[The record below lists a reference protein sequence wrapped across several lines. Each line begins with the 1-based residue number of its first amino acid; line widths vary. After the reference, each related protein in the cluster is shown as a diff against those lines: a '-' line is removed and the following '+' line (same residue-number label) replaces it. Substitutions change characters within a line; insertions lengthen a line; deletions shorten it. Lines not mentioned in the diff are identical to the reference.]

1 MTDSPWNPPTGPPN
15 GVPLRPAD
23 ARREIDDAIAAATTA
38 DRELRAELSA
48 ATTEHVQAADRLEIV
63 ADEVDEAESLAKRAL
78 VRAND
83 DARAGQRADAAKWTA
98 AAQVFAMRMRDGR
111 EAHAELEHQVA
122 TATERAERARSALA
136 ANIGRLEAVASA
148 RLPVLSGRKAS
159 KAQRDVDDT
168 VAALAVPTDDLVAD
182 AVRSARAAEEA
193 AEVAGPVV
201 VADDDLE
208 SEVDVESTDDILAAL
223 RTELDL
229 PAAPEAGSGAPASPD
244 PDANAAE
251 SARDG
256 SGAAESAGDDSGAA
270 EPAGADD
277 GPSGTT
283 SGAGATAGD
292 ERAGAGDGPSAPA
305 SSGRR
310 GPSGG
315 GRSWPVPARR

>member
-15 GVPLRPAD
+15 GAPLRPAD
-23 ARREIDDAIAAATTA
+23 ARRGIDDAIAAATSA

-48 ATTEHVQAADRLEIV
+48 ATTARVRAADRLEVV

-83 DARAGQRADAAKWTA
+83 EARAGQRAEAGKWTA

-111 EAHAELEHQVA
+111 EAHAELEQQVA
-122 TATERAERARSALA
+122 TATARAERARSALA

-182 AVRSARAAEEA
+182 AVRAARAAAEEA

-223 RTELDL
+223 RSELAL
-229 PAAPEAGSGAPASPD
+229 PAAPEASSGASE
-244 PDANAAE
+244 AAE
-251 SARDG
+251 HDATAAEVETDG
-256 SGAAESAGDDSGAA
+256 SGAG
-270 EPAGADD
+270 EPPDAD
-277 GPSGTT
+277 GIPSGST
-283 SGAGATAGD
+283 SGADAAAGD
-292 ERAGAGDGPSAPA
+292 EPAGAGDGPSAPA
-305 SSGRR
+305 SPGRR